1 MDTQARDQVCLL
13 IDFENMVRGL
23 ISLVGE
29 DRLADSL
36 DIGVL
41 FGLAEE
47 YGRVVVARAY
57 ADWRIKEMNQFQF
70 DLYNQGVDL
79 IHVLAKRLK
88 NAVDVKLAVD
98 AVEAIWEM
106 PQIRTFVLVSG
117 DRDFIHV
124 LKALR
129 RHGKTVVGVAP
140 DNAVSPDFASLCDR
154 FVSYGALRGIQS
166 EPDPTVTDGHKAP
179 PLAEV
184 GEALARLL
192 RHSPEGI
199 KGAQII
205 PALRRDIAPTFDVS
219 NYGFAKLGAMLAE
232 LHAFVDVRHAHGG
245 DILVLPR
252 RVAAAEPRLVEDGL
266 SALIHASGLHEYR
279 YVVVMEPR
287 RRVLAELHRGMS
299 GKDTFTWGEVL
310 EQVLEETSDSKV
322 TTSLLGKYFSML
334 WQSRAFCVAS
344 DQQGLPLKER
354 NLSLADGRR
363 TLGEFVAGYERSA
376 VYKVKAVQRDLTPK
390 QVVGLLG
397 LEGEGAAALH
407 YARLLLAEVWEI
419 PAADLVVPGIGA
431 APDPA
436 FVKRLRTLFANPGEL
451 HSRGAAVNYLR
462 RLYANSGTPL
472 DHETLNGLFSAC
484 VRHGVIEERADG
496 AVRVYRLVNPA

>member
-79 IHVLAKRLK
+79 VHVLGKRLK

-140 DNAVSPDFASLCDR
+140 DHSVSPDFASLCDR
-154 FVSYGALRGIQS
+154 FVSYGALRGIQA
-166 EPDPTVTDGHKAP
+166 EPSGVGAEGHKAP

-192 RHSPEGI
+192 RCSPEGV
-199 KGAQII
+199 KGSQII

-232 LHAFVDVRHAHGG
+232 LHDFVDVRHSHGG

-252 RVAAAEPRLVEDGL
+252 RNAAAKPAINKDEI
-266 SALIHASGLHEYR
+266 SALIQASGLNDYR
-279 YVVVMEPR
+279 YVVSMEPR

-299 GKDTFTWGEVL
+299 NKGTFTWGEIL
-310 EQVLEETSDSKV
+310 EQVLEETSDSRI

-334 WQSRAFCVAS
+334 WQSRAFSVA

-354 NLSLADGRR
+354 ILSLADGRR
-363 TLGEFVAGYERSA
+363 TYTHFVAGYERSA
-376 VYKVKAVQRDLTPK
+376 VYKVKSIQPDLTPE

-397 LEGEGAAALH
+397 LEGEGAAALR
-407 YARLLLAEVWEI
+407 YSRLLLAEVWET
-419 PAADLVVPGIGA
+419 AVAGLVVPGIGA
-431 APDPA
+431 APDSV
-436 FVKRLRTLFANPGEL
+436 FVKRLKTLFLNPGDL
-451 HSRGAAVNYLR
+451 HSRGAALNHMR
-462 RLYANSGTPL
+462 KLYANTGTPM
-472 DHETLNGLFSAC
+472 DYEAINDLFLAC

-496 AVRVYRLVNPA
+496 AVRVYGLVSDP